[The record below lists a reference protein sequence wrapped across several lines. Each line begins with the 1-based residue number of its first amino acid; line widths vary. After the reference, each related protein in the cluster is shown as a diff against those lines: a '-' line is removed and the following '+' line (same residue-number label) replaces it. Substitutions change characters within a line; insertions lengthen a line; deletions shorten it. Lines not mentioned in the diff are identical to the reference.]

1 MSLKAN
7 LRHIAVYTVHIYTN
21 DKCHIHLVLHNY
33 MQWRRH
39 LLSGKSAI
47 FRSAL
52 PPTSLR
58 SGRFN
63 LLLHPWLHGG
73 RYYIFKYFTV
83 TWPIITIFICT
94 LSDKGFEPGTTNEQP
109 NAVLSLPN
117 MIVHILVVSMVGL
130 RRPHRCC
137 CSCGGCCGR
146 LFSCRRSRP
155 MARSVDAWIWAA
167 IFL

>member
-1 MSLKAN
+1 MAS
-7 LRHIAVYTVHIYTN
+7 RPY
-21 DKCHIHLVLHNY
+21 LVLRCH
-33 MQWRRH
+33 QP
-39 LLSGKSAI
+39 LV
-47 FRSAL
+47 AL
-52 PPTSLR
+52 DVLICYFT
-58 SGRFN
+58 
-63 LLLHPWLHGG
+63 HGFTEED
-73 RYYIFKYFTV
+73 ITFLKYFTV

-155 MARSVDAWIWAA
+155 MARFVDAWIWAA